1 MLDFLTQLFNGFF
14 GVLSNILPDSPFA
27 QWVTVGEELHLGIGW
42 LNWIV
47 DVGGCAAIFGVWLA
61 IGLAVTIAKLV
72 FVNSKKMFDK
82 QTNWN
87 GGYTG

>member
-14 GVLSNILPDSPFA
+14 GVLNNILPDSPFG
-27 QWVTVGEELHLGIGW
+27 QWITVGEELHLGIGW
-42 LNWIV
+42 LNWVV
-47 DVGGCAAIFGVWLA
+47 DVGGCAAIFAVWLA

-72 FVNSKKMFDK
+72 FVNAKKMFDR